1 MRATGRL
8 LRRQIGRLVRRFAED
23 KRGAAL
29 VEFALILPAMLGLY
43 VGAVEVSSLITIDRR
58 VNIVSSTVGDLV
70 ARWDPRNPAQPSLPT
85 SDLTDYFEA
94 SEGIVFPYDILPLNQ
109 RVSVIFVPT
118 TGTPRVEWSCSYGP
132 AGGLAEGY
140 AANSDYEALPTNM
153 ATLARGSVAQRIVV
167 SESSYEYSPV
177 IQVFNGL
184 ADAYNLTSASFYL
197 PRYERAIPGPDCDP

>member
-1 MRATGRL
+1 MRAMSRL
-8 LRRQIGRLVRRFAED
+8 LRRQIGRFAKD
-23 KRGAAL
+23 RQGAAL

-70 ARWDPRNPAQPSLPT
+70 ARFDPRAPNNGSVALPS
-85 SDLTDYFEA
+85 SDLIDYFEA
-94 SEGIVFPYDILPLNQ
+94 SEGIVFPYDPLPLNQ
-109 RVSVIFVPT
+109 RVSVIIVPT
-118 TGTPRVEWSCSYGP
+118 TGTPTVQWSCSYGP

-140 AANSDYEALPTNM
+140 EANSNYEALPANM
-153 ATLARGSVAQRIVV
+153 AALARASTAQRIVV
-167 SESSYEYSPV
+167 SESSYEYAPV

-197 PRYERAIPGPDCDP
+197 PRYERAIPGPDCD

>member
-1 MRATGRL
+1 MRAMSRL
-8 LRRQIGRLVRRFAED
+8 LRRQIGRFAKD
-23 KRGAAL
+23 RQGAAL

-58 VNIVSSTVGDLV
+58 VNIVSSTIGDLV
-70 ARWDPRNPAQPSLPT
+70 ARWDPRAPNNGSVALPSDRLI
-85 SDLTDYFEA
+85 DYFEA

-109 RVSVIFVPT
+109 RVSVIVVPT
-118 TGTPRVEWSCSYGP
+118 TGTPTVQWSCSYGP

-140 AANSDYEALPTNM
+140 EANSDYEALPANM
-153 ATLARGSVAQRIVV
+153 AALARASTAQRIVV
-167 SESSYEYSPV
+167 SESSYEYAPV

-197 PRYERAIPGPDCDP
+197 PRYEREIPGPDCDD